1 MIDHVHE
8 LAVRTVDYNPNR
20 PNVLATGGDDGFL
33 RIWDTRQPK
42 EALVSV
48 RHHKHW
54 CAAALEIAG
63 AALRSCSVRR
73 RTPCGAAGTRSS
85 GSGKWRSTASTTS

>member
-42 EALVSV
+42 EALISV

-54 CAAALEIAG
+54 YSAAIEIAG
-63 AALRSCSVRR
+63 LRSGSTQFDVVRFVV
-73 RTPCGAAGTRSS
+73 SS
-85 GSGKWRSTASTTS
+85 AYFQDLASGFQPLP